1 MYCMNCGV
9 RLGEGESRCPLCGLR
24 AYHPELPKQS
34 GDSLYPKQWV
44 APEPER
50 TSMRFLLTVIGL
62 VAGVVCLLVDLGLW
76 GRVTW
81 SGYVLGGLA
90 VAYALLALPL
100 WFRRP
105 NPVLLLPVDFVAV
118 GLYLLYIN
126 LKNGGGWFLSFAFP
140 VTGIACVLTTA
151 VVALTH
157 YLPSAGLF
165 LYFWR
170 GQHCGG
176 LLCHVGRA
184 VPVHYL
190 WRTDVPL
197 ELVPGGCAVC
207 LGPVLDSGRHHPA
220 LGGRHSQ
227 TSIYLNNLTLIIL
240 KNPGFALE
248 LWYNGAR
255 GDVLWMSTFEF

>member
-50 TSMRFLLTVIGL
+50 TSMRFLLTVVGL

-90 VAYALLALPL
+90 VAYALFALPL

-118 GLYLLYIN
+118 GLYLL
-126 LKNGGGWFLSFAFP
+126 
-140 VTGIACVLTTA
+140 
-151 VVALTH
+151 
-157 YLPSAGLF
+157 
-165 LYFWR
+165 
-170 GQHCGG
+170 
-176 LLCHVGRA
+176 
-184 VPVHYL
+184 
-190 WRTDVPL
+190 
-197 ELVPGGCAVC
+197 
-207 LGPVLDSGRHHPA
+207 
-220 LGGRHSQ
+220 
-227 TSIYLNNLTLIIL
+227 
-240 KNPGFALE
+240 
-248 LWYNGAR
+248 
-255 GDVLWMSTFEF
+255 

>member
-126 LKNGGGWFLSFAFP
+126 LKNRGRVVPLLCLSCDRHRLCADYRSGGADPLS
-140 VTGIACVLTTA
+140 
-151 VVALTH
+151 
-157 YLPSAGLF
+157 SAGLF

-220 LGGRHSQ
+220 LGGTPFANEYLFKQ
-227 TSIYLNNLTLIIL
+227 LDLNN
-240 KNPGFALE
+240 
-248 LWYNGAR
+248 
-255 GDVLWMSTFEF
+255 S

>member
-50 TSMRFLLTVIGL
+50 TSMRFLLTVVGL

-90 VAYALLALPL
+90 VAYALFAL
-100 WFRRP
+100 
-105 NPVLLLPVDFVAV
+105 
-118 GLYLLYIN
+118 
-126 LKNGGGWFLSFAFP
+126 P

-157 YLPSAGLF
+157 YLRRGYFFIFGGASIAVGCSAMLVELFQCITFGGQMFRWSLYPVGVLSALGLF
-165 LYFWR
+165 WILAGIIR
-170 GQHCGG
+170 
-176 LLCHVGRA
+176 
-184 VPVHYL
+184 
-190 WRTDVPL
+190 PL
-197 ELVPGGCAVC
+197 
-207 LGPVLDSGRHHPA
+207 
-220 LGGRHSQ
+220 
-227 TSIYLNNLTLIIL
+227 
-240 KNPGFALE
+240 
-248 LWYNGAR
+248 
-255 GDVLWMSTFEF
+255 GDAIRKRVFI